1 MAMPVTPVAMPAM
14 VTVVI
19 MITVTVTAIFH
30 HRYTG
35 CGSGVFDCSSA
46 QWRRPDSGSSETAE
60 TEAGDRSKN
69 GNAHLVFLF
78 SMSSSIAVATQKIL
92 PG

>member
-19 MITVTVTAIFH
+19 MITVTAIFH

-35 CGSGVFDCSSA
+35 CGSGVFDCGSA
-46 QWRRPDSGSSETAE
+46 QWRRPDSGNSETGE

>member
-19 MITVTVTAIFH
+19 MIAVAVTTIFH
-30 HRYTG
+30 HGYTG
-35 CGSGVFDCSSA
+35 CGGGVFDCGSA

>member
-1 MAMPVTPVAMPAM
+1 M

-46 QWRRPDSGSSETAE
+46 QWRRPDSGSSETSE